1 MEIPGARL
9 GSLILEG
16 RMPGRQVASRS
27 GPTLYYHFRLQAGC
41 LRPSGVHLLS
51 LKTES
56 NLYPKN
62 VPWRQY
68 NNIDHKSWGERQ

>member
-1 MEIPGARL
+1 MKLLEENMSKTLSEINHSRL
-9 GSLILEG
+9 
-16 RMPGRQVASRS
+16 
-27 GPTLYYHFRLQAGC
+27 LYHPLPRVMGIKAKI
-41 LRPSGVHLLS
+41 S